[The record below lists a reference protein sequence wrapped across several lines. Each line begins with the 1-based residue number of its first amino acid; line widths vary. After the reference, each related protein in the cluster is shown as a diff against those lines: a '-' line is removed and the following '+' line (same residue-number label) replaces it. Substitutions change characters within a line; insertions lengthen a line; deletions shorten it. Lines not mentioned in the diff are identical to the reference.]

1 MMASG
6 WNIEYSEGGGQAPP
20 SSHDTNPANYRPQPA
35 DMTTLSL
42 SKDMMNLS
50 ERLSEDGHDIQA
62 LTKKGELERMHG
74 GPIDLSLVP
83 FDLLTESEKKKN
95 RERCQE
101 LLKYIQFTG
110 YNLYKAKRE
119 GGDSSSDAKNPEN
132 RFAYRLLEKL
142 ISYLDTAASSMKI
155 LKPSANFTR
164 RNSFS
169 RLIFN
174 YVASSLKY
182 FMMLFQAK
190 QECQVLCPCGTATD
204 REILWSHAQLLHSSG
219 NGCFNCWSVNDQGEG
234 VCGEPLLQACQLAEA
249 KEICLW
255 GRCTPGSEVSSDPDQ
270 GR

>member
-1 MMASG
+1 MRSHALIPFIGNIHVDTISQENYNAYSTRDAVKAMLASG

-20 SSHDTNPANYRPQPA
+20 SSHDSNPANYRPQPA

-169 RLIFN
+169 RYYWTSFFN
-174 YVASSLKY
+174 CKKLTIMFK
-182 FMMLFQAK
+182 AK
-190 QECQVLCPCGTATD
+190 QECQILRPCGVA
-204 REILWSHAQLLHSSG
+204 
-219 NGCFNCWSVNDQGEG
+219 
-234 VCGEPLLQACQLAEA
+234 PY
-249 KEICLW
+249 
-255 GRCTPGSEVSSDPDQ
+255 
-270 GR
+270 